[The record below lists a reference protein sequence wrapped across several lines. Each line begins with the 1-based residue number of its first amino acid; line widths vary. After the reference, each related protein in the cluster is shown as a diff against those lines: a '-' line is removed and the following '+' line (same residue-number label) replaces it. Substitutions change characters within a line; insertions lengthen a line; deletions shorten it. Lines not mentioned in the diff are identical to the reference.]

1 MSASEPR
8 FPIIEWD
15 VPSAR
20 AEELG
25 AWLFELGASGIEL
38 RDETTSAKGAGPNA
52 VTLVAS
58 FESRAAAEQAHGE
71 VKRQHAATRCLVSE
85 IVGDSWRDKYK
96 EHFAPF
102 RLTDSITVVPPWV
115 DYQGDSEQRGDTEE
129 RVVWMDPGRVFGTGL
144 HATTALGAVQ
154 LEQNRK
160 RLQGVK
166 LLDVGTGTGILALV
180 GLLLGAREAVAI
192 DNDPDV
198 IDVAQ
203 GNARGNQLEERVRI
217 DTTPLEEL
225 TESFEVVVANI
236 RATVLLQMATS
247 MPALVKPGGLL
258 LLSGVLVSQRDE
270 LIGAYEASFE
280 LLRTIQRDAGA
291 DQWLAFALQRRHR

>member
-1 MSASEPR
+1 M
-8 FPIIEWD
+8 
-15 VPSAR
+15 
-20 AEELG
+20 
-25 AWLFELGASGIEL
+25 
-38 RDETTSAKGAGPNA
+38 
-52 VTLVAS
+52 
-58 FESRAAAEQAHGE
+58 
-71 VKRQHAATRCLVSE
+71 
-85 IVGDSWRDKYK
+85 
-96 EHFAPF
+96 
-102 RLTDSITVVPPWV
+102 
-115 DYQGDSEQRGDTEE
+115 
-129 RVVWMDPGRVFGTGL
+129 
-144 HATTALGAVQ
+144 GAVQ